1 MSYLAGSGVLV
12 AALGLAGCQ
21 RAQTQDTT
29 ASASTSDSVSS
40 STVATSPSSS
50 ATAQPSA
57 TSTTPVGFNG
67 RCEDLLP
74 LSLVTDALQR
84 PVVGRTSSIVGVAE
98 PNIGRLAYLNCKYGI
113 TTTLVKKK
121 PVTATGVEIGLSLY
135 STAQQAAKRV
145 QATVDYY
152 LSLGASAHPI
162 RVGQNAGQIMLGVG
176 DPLIVVAAGPRTAA
190 ISVTAKILGA
200 GIATGLA
207 SLANA
212 VFGATAQF
220 NQGAGAPSGSVSGSA
235 SDGSSVSPSAP
246 SS

>member
-1 MSYLAGSGVLV
+1 MLV
-12 AALGLAGCQ
+12 AALALAGCQ
-21 RAQTQDTT
+21 RAQQQDTT
-29 ASASTSDSVSS
+29 ASASTSETASS
-40 STVATSPSSS
+40 SPSAASSSSS
-50 ATAQPSA
+50 ATPQPSA
-57 TSTTPVGFNG
+57 TTTTPIGFNG

-113 TTTLVKKK
+113 ATTLVNKK
-121 PVTATGVEIGLSLY
+121 PVTTTGVEIGLSLY
-135 STAQQAAKRV
+135 SSADRAAKRV

-152 LSLGASAHPI
+152 LSLGASPHPI
-162 RVGQNAGQIMLGVG
+162 GVGQNAGQLMLGVG

-200 GIATGLA
+200 GTAKEMA

-212 VFGATAQF
+212 VLGATAQF
-220 NQGAGAPSGSVSGSA
+220 NQGAGASSSAGSGSA
-235 SDGSSVSPSAP
+235 SMTPSAP

>member
-1 MSYLAGSGVLV
+1 MSYLAGASLLL
-12 AALGLAGCQ
+12 AALGLTGCQ

-29 ASASTSDSVSS
+29 ASPSTSDSATS
-40 STVATSPSSS
+40 STVAAAPSSS
-50 ATAQPSA
+50 ASTQPSA

-113 TTTLVKKK
+113 TTATVKKK
-121 PVTATGVEIGLSLY
+121 PVTTTGVEIGLSLY

-176 DPLIVVAAGPRTAA
+176 DTLIVVAAGPRTAA

-200 GIATGLA
+200 GIAAELA

-220 NQGAGAPSGSVSGSA
+220 NQGAAASTDASSGSA
-235 SDGSSVSPSAP
+235 SGSASMTPSAP